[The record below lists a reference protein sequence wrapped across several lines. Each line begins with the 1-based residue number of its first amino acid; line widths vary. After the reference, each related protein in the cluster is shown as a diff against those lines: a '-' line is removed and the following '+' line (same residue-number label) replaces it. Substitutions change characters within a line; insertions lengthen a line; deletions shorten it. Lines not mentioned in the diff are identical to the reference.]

1 MPQMPSRKSAGTV
14 KAAKRASPKGAQAE
28 RTPPAVAAHD
38 LLAEPL
44 LGVVLQGGARERLD
58 LPGVLEALGKDELE
72 GFSALQAH
80 QQHAWHAFLVQLAA
94 IALHRAEERSPRLKA
109 ARWRELLE
117 ALTRGRR
124 EPWTLVVPEL
134 SRPAFLQPPV
144 PEGTLDGFKA
154 RLARSDELDL
164 LVTSKNHDVKAA
176 RAAHARPEHW
186 VYALVSL
193 QTMQGFSGRSN
204 DGIARMNVGAG
215 IRQGLCLE
223 PVHALGARFRRDTE
237 AALEARDAVR
247 GSRGFKARGGIS
259 LLWLEPWDGETA
271 LTPRDLDPLFIE
283 ICRRVRLDV
292 VDGMIGA
299 HTVGSVGARIDAGD
313 LRGNTGDPWT
323 PVQKAESKAFTA
335 TEAGFSYRVLHR
347 LLGDDFQPGVAQ
359 VPRRGDSEVEIVA
372 TVLARGMGKTAGF
385 HERRVPV
392 PGELLPWL
400 ADAERRA
407 LLGAF
412 ASQRVQLA
420 ADVQRLVLKP
430 AVLAYLQGA
439 PDELKFKDRRAD
451 AWLEAHDA
459 EVDRIFFERLW
470 ADLSRGAERAVEE
483 WARTVLELARV
494 QLQSAFEVAPVA
506 IARRYRAIAAA
517 ERVFEG
523 AARKHVKLAFDPEKE
538 ERHEA

>member
-1 MPQMPSRKSAGTV
+1 MPSRKSAGTV
-14 KAAKRASPKGAQAE
+14 KAGKRASLKKAPVE
-28 RTPPAVAAHD
+28 RKPPATPAHD
-38 LLAEPL
+38 LLADPL
-44 LGVVLQGGARERLD
+44 LGVALQGGAREWLD
-58 LPGVLEALGKDELE
+58 LPGVLEALGKDEIE

-109 ARWRELLE
+109 ARWRELLA
-117 ALTRGRR
+117 ALTKGRH
-124 EPWTLVVPEL
+124 EPWTLVVPDL
-134 SRPAFLQPPV
+134 PRPAFLQPPV
-144 PEGTLDGFKA
+144 LDGTLDGFKA

-176 RAAHARPEHW
+176 RAANARPEHW

-204 DGIARMNVGAG
+204 YGIARMNGGAG
-215 IRQGLCLE
+215 SRPGLGLA
-223 PVHALGARFRRDTE
+223 PGHALGARFRRDTA
-237 AALEARDAVR
+237 AALEARDAIR
-247 GSRGFKARGGIS
+247 GPRGYKARGGIA
-259 LLWLEPWDGETA
+259 LLWLEPWDGKSA
-271 LTPRDLDPLFIE
+271 LTPGDLDPLFIE
-283 ICRRVRLDV
+283 ICRRVRLDL

-299 HTVGSVGARIDAGD
+299 HTVGSANARIDAGD

-323 PVQKAESKAFTA
+323 PVQKAESKPYTA

-347 LLGDDFQPGVAQ
+347 LLGDDYQPGVAQ

-392 PGELLPWL
+392 PGDLLPWL
-400 ADAERRA
+400 ADAGRRA

-412 ASQRVQLA
+412 AGQRVQLA
-420 ADVQRLVLKP
+420 ADVQRHVLKP

-439 PDELKFKDRRAD
+439 PDELNFKDRRAG

-470 ADLSRGAERAVEE
+470 ADLSRDAERALAE
-483 WARTVLELARV
+483 WARTVLDLARA
-494 QLQSAFEVAPVA
+494 QLQSAFEDAPVP

-538 ERHEA
+538 QRHEA